1 VNSKPVIF
9 GKRGRTTIPLPLRRK
24 LGWQAGDTIRF
35 RLDGD
40 RVVISRDRPPTQ
52 ERPAP
57 EHPAVKLAAELPGLA
72 ILLAQLAPL
81 VFGGGGSG

>member
-1 VNSKPVIF
+1 MQGISVIF
-9 GKRGRTTIPLPLRRK
+9 GKKGRTTIPLPLRRR

-35 RLDGD
+35 RLEGD
-40 RVVISRDRPPTQ
+40 KVVISREVSH
-52 ERPAP
+52 ERPMP

-81 VFGGGGSG
+81 VFGGDGSG

>member
-1 VNSKPVIF
+1 MKDIPVIF
-9 GKRGRTTIPLPLRRK
+9 GKKGRTTIPQPLREK

-40 RVVISRDRPPTQ
+40 KVIISRDRPQPQ
-52 ERPAP
+52 
-57 EHPAVKLAAELPGLA
+57 EHPAVKLAVELPGLA
-72 ILLAQLAPL
+72 ILLAHLAPL